1 MPRFGRTIVCAPSA
15 TAEDHAL
22 VVEAGGVADGLLARY
37 FRLGVAKALNLG
49 TPTGFDRAVARLAGQ
64 LRSRASA
71 SDDAAVRAAVEVL
84 DVDWRRT
91 TAEQR
96 RTLIARALEAAG
108 RKTNDV
114 PRKVETVFGK
124 AADEVVRA
132 GRDGAR
138 RGQRLAIAADFN
150 ALDRRVIRH
159 LRSSQAN
166 YVRDEYGRRH
176 DAFGEQAR
184 RIVADGLEAGLGRD
198 DLARDLEAAAEGII
212 AGRSSFYWDVIA
224 GSFVARGRSFAQ
236 LSAYAEA
243 GLQRYRIVAVL
254 DEVTTPTCRFLDG
267 KTFSVSRGLEL
278 FDRVEAAPDR
288 IEELNPWVREL
299 EDPRTGRRSLYVER
313 GGDRVPVAD
322 ITRSGFGA
330 RGDRGEFA
338 RGLGER
344 ELGELGIGFPP
355 YHGLCRT
362 TTVGEVR

>member
-1 MPRFGRTIVCAPSA
+1 MCGPSA
-15 TAEDHAL
+15 TADELAL
-22 VVEAGGVADGLLARY
+22 VVEAHGVANGLLDRY
-37 FRLGVAKALNLG
+37 FRLGAAKALNLA
-49 TPTGFDRAVARLAGQ
+49 TPTGFNRAVARLASQ

-71 SDDAAVRAAVEVL
+71 SDHAAVRAAAEVL
-84 DVDWRRT
+84 DIDWART

-96 RTLIARALEAAG
+96 RTLIARALAAAG
-108 RKTNDV
+108 RKTSDV
-114 PRKVETVFGK
+114 PRKVDTVFGK

-132 GRDGAR
+132 DRDGAR
-138 RGQRLAIAADFN
+138 REQRLAVGADFN

-166 YVRDEYGRRH
+166 YVRDEYRRRH
-176 DAFGEQAR
+176 EAFGEQAR

-212 AGRSSFYWDVIA
+212 AGRASFYWDVVA

-243 GLQRYRIVAVL
+243 SLERYRIVAVL

-288 IEELNPWVREL
+288 IDELNPWVREQ
-299 EDPRTGRRSLYVER
+299 EDPRTGRRSLYVDR
-313 GGDRVPVAD
+313 GGEHIAVGD
-322 ITRSGFGA
+322 IARSGFGA
-330 RGDRGEFA
+330 RDDRGEFT

-344 ELGELGIGFPP
+344 ELGDLGIGFPP

-362 TTVGEVR
+362 TTVGIV